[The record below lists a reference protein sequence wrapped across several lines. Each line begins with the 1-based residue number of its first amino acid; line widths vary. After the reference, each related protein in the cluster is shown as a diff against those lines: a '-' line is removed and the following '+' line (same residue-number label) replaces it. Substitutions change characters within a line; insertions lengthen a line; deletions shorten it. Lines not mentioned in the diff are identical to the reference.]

1 MDAAI
6 KITSMLREWARPYF
20 AAPLAVAVLV
30 TAGSAQSQGSG
41 DTIGDLVRTSTFS
54 SADHV
59 NVGKSNVVKQA
70 CFFREQGSS
79 HMLDIGVSADGAFI
93 RLAYGDG
100 PLPADSIPK
109 PPLQVFAGKQLTK
122 LVDGDMKVTGEYE
135 PIQVYDGAAN
145 YTPNIATRYGSG
157 FIVVTNGDTRSFLGI
172 VARARGE
179 FIVVRSVSDPRKV
192 DVVAI
197 YDFKES
203 TMSALLACAQK
214 LFH

>member
-1 MDAAI
+1 MGTVS
-6 KITSMLREWARPYF
+6 KITRMLREWARPHF
-20 AAPLAVAVLV
+20 AVPLVMGGLVA
-30 TAGSAQSQGSG
+30 TGSAQSQGSG

-54 SADHV
+54 SAEHV
-59 NVGKSNVVKQA
+59 NVGKSNMVKQA

-135 PIQVYDGAAN
+135 PIQVYDGVAN
-145 YTPNIATRYGSG
+145 YTPNIATGYGSG
-157 FIVVTNGDTRSFLGI
+157 FIVVTNGDTRSFLAI

-179 FIVVRSVSDPRKV
+179 FIVVRSASAPRKV

-203 TMSALLACAQK
+203 TMSALVSCAKK
-214 LFH
+214 LFR